1 MGNHLGDIKGISNL
15 PQFGRMFGWRPV
27 ESHIQSDYG
36 KAGIFSNS
44 MINQYRE
51 LTDKL
56 TEDLPDYSS
65 PTLGESQS
73 NVVSINRRS

>member
-1 MGNHLGDIKGISNL
+1 
-15 PQFGRMFGWRPV
+15 
-27 ESHIQSDYG
+27 
-36 KAGIFSNS
+36 
-44 MINQYRE
+44 MIAQYRE

-65 PTLGESQS
+65 PTPGASQS